1 VKQSDKY
8 QLLILI
14 LIAIAL
20 ESSLGLIQY
29 FFFEEGGGDKVGVNR
44 PHGVFLQPNV
54 MASFMATGLA
64 IALFISTKLT
74 LVKSRITTP
83 LKELICFT
91 LFSSSFLL
99 LVLQSRTG
107 NLGAILVLT
116 LIASYL
122 YQKSRK
128 QLWINIIVITLAIV
142 TAVASF

>member
-83 LKELICFT
+83 LKEIIYFT
-91 LFSSSFLL
+91 
-99 LVLQSRTG
+99 
-107 NLGAILVLT
+107 
-116 LIASYL
+116 
-122 YQKSRK
+122 
-128 QLWINIIVITLAIV
+128 
-142 TAVASF
+142 